1 MSSWLSLSL
10 PNPFKS
16 DHSQNPTPP
25 SPPDHAD
32 AAAAAG
38 VQADLSDLGHTIG
51 RHLHGVAAFL
61 APPPPPPSQPPP
73 EVAESPSQA
82 ILGIKS
88 DLVEIGGSFKSSLS
102 LLSSTKAVSE
112 ISRFAT
118 NLLRFENDGV
128 DEEGDEEEEEEEE
141 EEEGEDGNEVAG
153 VTDEVLD
160 FVEEISSRPE
170 CWTDFPL
177 SLDDDF
183 NLSTAQKEHASTVER
198 LVPSLADMRH
208 TRTLPLVEAED
219 EAKSGDKIR
228 EPLTFSVEAREILL
242 QNLRNKRNEPV
253 EESEPINSSQEG
265 TGVNNN
271 QGEGRPSQDQED
283 LVEASSS
290 QQRAEIDHENATSS
304 DTKKQPE
311 NEEEISFS
319 DLEDDE
325 NDENDLAGRLSR
337 LRQARDERVPSPDG
351 SSEWVRLG
359 EHSRTQGAGGGG
371 QKGGQSTSK
380 GKDSSGE
387 ESNDWLTVDE
397 GDLES

>member
-1 MSSWLSLSL
+1 MPSWLSLSL

-16 DHSQNPTPP
+16 DHSQNPSPP
-25 SPPDHAD
+25 SPPDH
-32 AAAAAG
+32 AAAG
-38 VQADLSDLGHTIG
+38 VQADLSVLGHTIG

-61 APPPPPPSQPPP
+61 APPPSHPPSQPPP
-73 EVAESPSQA
+73 EAAESPSQA
-82 ILGIKS
+82 ILGIKN

-102 LLSSTKAVSE
+102 VLSSTKAVSG

-128 DEEGDEEEEEEEE
+128 DEEGDDDDDEEEEEEED
-141 EEEGEDGNEVAG
+141 GEEVAG

-170 CWTDFPL
+170 CWADFPL
-177 SLDDDF
+177 SLDDEPIRGR
-183 NLSTAQKEHASTVER
+183 TKEYRADIRSGITFLNNKSIKER
-198 LVPSLADMRH
+198 KQGTND
-208 TRTLPLVEAED
+208 AEVKIEELTNDD
-219 EAKSGDKIR
+219 EI
-228 EPLTFSVEAREILL
+228 VEAREILL
-242 QNLRNKRNEPV
+242 QNLRNRRNEPV
-253 EESEPINSSQEG
+253 EESEPINLSQEG
-265 TGVNNN
+265 IRANNN

-283 LVEASSS
+283 LVGASSS
-290 QQRAEIDHENATSS
+290 QQRAEIDHENATSAFA
-304 DTKKQPE
+304 KKQPE

-337 LRQARDERVPSPDG
+337 LRQARDKRVPSPNG

-359 EHSRTQGAGGGG
+359 EHSGTQDAGGGG
-371 QKGGQSTSK
+371 QKGGQSTSR
-380 GKDSSGE
+380 GKDSEGE

-397 GDLES
+397 GDLESLSNV